1 MTMTEL
7 RLRIN
12 ELNAEL
18 DKAGSLQELENARQG
33 RHPSHIA
40 VELIEVQAELIQ
52 KLQLAI
58 IKHA

>member
-1 MTMTEL
+1 MTKL
-7 RLRIN
+7 RLRIK

-18 DKAGSLQELENARQG
+18 EKTDNWSFVAL
-33 RHPSHIA
+33 
-40 VELIEVQAELIQ
+40 ELIEVQAELIQ

>member
-1 MTMTEL
+1 MTKL
-7 RLRIN
+7 RLRIK

-18 DKAGSLQELENARQG
+18 QETGDWMAFKRASL
-33 RHPSHIA
+33 
-40 VELIEVQAELIQ
+40 ELIEVQAELIQ